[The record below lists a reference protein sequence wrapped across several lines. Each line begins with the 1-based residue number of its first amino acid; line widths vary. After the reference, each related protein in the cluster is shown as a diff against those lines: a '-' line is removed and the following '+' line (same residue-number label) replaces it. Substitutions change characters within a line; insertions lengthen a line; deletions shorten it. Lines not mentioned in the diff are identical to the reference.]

1 MHAKISGN
9 FPDYTISICKS
20 TTDACFLF
28 KLKTSKNCKGVNHN
42 MIMIIAVIYIFL
54 YFLIF
59 HEELK
64 IAFRKSSGPPEKIH
78 SPLFTH
84 FSSPLKIQNMQ
95 VPPFLP
101 TMKIFAESSGEDT
114 LWN

>member
-1 MHAKISGN
+1 
-9 FPDYTISICKS
+9 
-20 TTDACFLF
+20 
-28 KLKTSKNCKGVNHN
+28 

-84 FSSPLKIQNMQ
+84 FSSPLKIQNM
-95 VPPFLP
+95 
-101 TMKIFAESSGEDT
+101 
-114 LWN
+114 